1 MKNSHLY
8 NNVVVKISDLV
19 ISHRYCAQSVGSSQ
33 NAGSGCLFPQIFLF
47 QFLTLFSCNVIFEY
61 SASFLHLWWKLV
73 KKYGTYGSYERDIFV
88 CFPKLREFQT
98 EIGVFV
104 GNIR

>member
-1 MKNSHLY
+1 M
-8 NNVVVKISDLV
+8 
-19 ISHRYCAQSVGSSQ
+19 VGVGVGVGVGVRVG
-33 NAGSGCLFPQIFLF
+33 AGVSFFSFFLF
-47 QFLTLFSCNVIFEY
+47 QFLSLFSCNVIFEC

-73 KKYGTYGSYERDIFV
+73 KKYGTYRSYERDTDLCLF
-88 CFPKLREFQT
+88 FELREFQT